1 MKRLIDPSG
10 RRGASAGDIADR
22 ITTAIVE
29 RRLPPGTR
37 LPETR
42 LAEVFGVSRTVVREA
57 LQRLVH
63 GHLCVQEPN
72 RSARIAAPT
81 ISEVRNLYEVRRLL
95 ECSMINEAST
105 PLTRTRLGTLKK
117 TVALE
122 ADANAKGNTRLAMQL
137 ADTFH
142 LELATAIGNPIVVD
156 ILGELIARAN
166 VALALYEQPG
176 RASCRCDEH
185 RRILEYLSGGGR
197 DEAASEMR
205 AHLSNIEESLVA
217 SRDVD
222 RAVDL
227 ADVFASA
234 RSVGR

>member
-10 RRGASAGDIADR
+10 RRGTSAEDIADH

-29 RRLPPGTR
+29 RRLLPGTR

-81 ISEVRNLYEVRRLL
+81 ISEVRSLYEVRRLL
-95 ECSMINEAST
+95 ECSMIREASA
-105 PLTRTRLGTLKK
+105 PLTRSRLGTLKK
-117 TVALE
+117 TVERE
-122 ADANAKGNTRLAMQL
+122 ADANAKGDTRLAMHL
-137 ADTFH
+137 ADAFH

-166 VALALYEQPG
+166 VALALYEQAG

-185 RRILEYLSGGGR
+185 RRILKHLTGGGR
-197 DEAASEMR
+197 DDAASEMH

-217 SRDVD
+217 PRDVE
-222 RAVDL
+222 RALDL

-234 RSVGR
+234 LSVNR